1 MVSQTFTITNSQGFH
16 MRPAGTFTSA
26 MGKYQSTVTIVK
38 DGNRIDGKS
47 IMNLIA
53 ACIKCGTEITVEIE
67 GPDEEAAMKEAAE
80 GSTITALAGVPSRNL
95 IKSSVYSESVFCI
108 PLSRPE

>member
-1 MVSQTFTITNSQGFH
+1 MNNFFNQRGEIKMVSQTFTITNSQGFH

-80 GSTITALAGVPSRNL
+80 MISTGFG
-95 IKSSVYSESVFCI
+95 E
-108 PLSRPE
+108 

>member
-53 ACIKCGTEITVEIE
+53 ACIKCGTEITVESE

-80 GSTITALAGVPSRNL
+80 MISTGFG
-95 IKSSVYSESVFCI
+95 E
-108 PLSRPE
+108 

>member
-38 DGNRIDGKS
+38 DGNK
-47 IMNLIA
+47 MMV
-53 ACIKCGTEITVEIE
+53 K
-67 GPDEEAAMKEAAE
+67 
-80 GSTITALAGVPSRNL
+80 AL
-95 IKSSVYSESVFCI
+95 
-108 PLSRPE
+108 

>member
-16 MRPAGTFTSA
+16 MRPAGAFTAA
-26 MGKYQSTVTIVK
+26 MGKYQSTVTVIK

-53 ACIKCGTEITVEIE
+53 ACIKCGTEITIEID
-67 GPDEEAAMKEAAE
+67 GADEATAMKEAAE
-80 GSTITALAGVPSRNL
+80 MIENGFG
-95 IKSSVYSESVFCI
+95 E
-108 PLSRPE
+108 